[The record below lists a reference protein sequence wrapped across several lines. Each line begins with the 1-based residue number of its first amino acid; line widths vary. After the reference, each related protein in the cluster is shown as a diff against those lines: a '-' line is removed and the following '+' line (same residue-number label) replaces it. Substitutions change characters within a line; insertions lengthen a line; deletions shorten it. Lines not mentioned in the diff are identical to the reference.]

1 MATFSRIQNR
11 DDFTDYCLRR
21 LGHPVIEI
29 NVDDEQIEDRI
40 NDALEL
46 FMEYTSEGSH
56 RVYLPMTITADMR
69 TRGYIDFDLDTHTL
83 PNNANDILSIV
94 RVLPVSNNSSS
105 VNFFDVKYQ
114 MRLNDIW
121 DMQSGGFTGFAYYE
135 QMQQHLSLL
144 DMKLS
149 GIPEITHDRQGNRLY
164 FYLSSEKLSVGDYI
178 VAEVYGI
185 RTPDSTTE
193 YNSLWNHKF
202 LKEYTTAIIKRQW
215 GTNLLKFD
223 GMTLPGGVQIN
234 GRSIFEDA
242 NNELEQI
249 RTRFREEED
258 VGPVFFV
265 G

>member
-1 MATFSRIQNR
+1 MASPNTRQELI
-11 DDFTDYCLRR
+11 DYCLRS
-21 LGHPVIEI
+21 LGSPVIEI
-29 NVDDEQIEDRI
+29 NVDDEQLEDRV
-40 NDALEL
+40 D
-46 FMEYTSEGSH
+46 EGLQWFRENHPDGSRRH
-56 RVYLPMTITADMR
+56 YMSFPLTQQDIDN
-69 TRGYIDFDLDTHTL
+69 GYIDLQDDNIQTV
-83 PNNANDILSIV
+83 V
-94 RVLPVSNNSSS
+94 RVFPINTVSQST
-105 VNFFDVKYQ
+105 NFFDIKYQ
-114 MRLNDIW
+114 MMLNDVTDLNNYAGDI
-121 DMQSGGFTGFAYYE
+121 AYYE

-144 DMKLS
+144 DMKLT
-149 GIPEITHDRQGNRLY
+149 GVPQITHDRQGNRLY
-164 FYLSSEKLSVGDYI
+164 FYISSEKLSVGDHI
-178 VAEVYGI
+178 VCEVYGI
-185 RTPDSTTE
+185 RTPNSTVE

-223 GMTLPGGVQIN
+223 GMTLPGGVQIS

>member
-1 MATFSRIQNR
+1 MASPNSRQEMI
-11 DDFTDYCLRR
+11 DYCLRS
-21 LGHPVIEI
+21 LGSPVLEI
-29 NVDDEQIEDRI
+29 NVDDEQLEDRVDEAVQWFRE
-40 NDALEL
+40 NHPDGSRRHYMSFEL
-46 FMEYTSEGSH
+46 TQDIIDNGY
-56 RVYLPMTITADMR
+56 VDLAD
-69 TRGYIDFDLDTHTL
+69 D
-83 PNNANDILSIV
+83 SIQTVV
-94 RVLPVSNNSSS
+94 RVFPINTVSQTT
-105 VNFFDVKYQ
+105 NFFDIKYQ
-114 MRLNDIW
+114 MMLNDVTDLNNYAGDI
-121 DMQSGGFTGFAYYE
+121 AYYE

>member
-1 MATFSRIQNR
+1 MASPNSRQEMI
-11 DDFTDYCLRR
+11 DYCLRS
-21 LGHPVIEI
+21 LGSPVLEI
-29 NVDDEQIEDRI
+29 NVDDEQLEDRV
-40 NDALEL
+40 DEALQWFRENHPDGSRRHYMSFEL
-46 FMEYTSEGSH
+46 TQD
-56 RVYLPMTITADMR
+56 IIDN
-69 TRGYIDFDLDTHTL
+69 GYVDLGD
-83 PNNANDILSIV
+83 DSIQTVV
-94 RVLPVSNNSSS
+94 RVFPINTVSQTT
-105 VNFFDVKYQ
+105 NFFDIKYQ
-114 MRLNDIW
+114 MMLNDVTDLNNYAGDI
-121 DMQSGGFTGFAYYE
+121 AYYE

-202 LKEYTTAIIKRQW
+202 LKEYTTTIIKRQW